1 MEKPDKDMNVG
12 ENRPVA
18 LITGASGGIG
28 AEMAVEIAKD
38 GYDLVLV
45 ARDQGQLEKVGGD
58 LHNRFGI
65 DWLTVAMDL
74 STPSQ
79 VDALIKT
86 LDEKSI
92 SPELIVNNAGYGVA
106 GRAEEIDLEQQLGSI
121 GLNVSVLTEIT
132 LKYLPRLLL
141 ANRGGIINVGSVAGF
156 FPGPYFS
163 VYYATKAY
171 VQSFTYALA
180 HELKSSN
187 VKICVICPGPTLTG
201 FQKRA
206 GMARSGVARSG
217 AAMTAA
223 EVAKI
228 GYAGYKK
235 GRVVVVTG
243 KLNRLLVL
251 LSKLVPASLF
261 VRAISR
267 FNRP

>member
-1 MEKPDKDMNVG
+1 MNAG
-12 ENRPVA
+12 KTRPVA

-45 ARDQGQLEKVGGD
+45 SRDQGQLEKVGDD
-58 LHNRFGI
+58 LQNRFGI
-65 DWLTVAMDL
+65 DWLAIAMDL
-74 STPSQ
+74 SIPSQ
-79 VDALIKT
+79 VEVLIKT

-92 SPELIVNNAGYGVA
+92 APELIINNAGYGVA
-106 GRAEEIDLEQQLGSI
+106 GRVEKIDVEQQLGSI
-121 GLNVSVLTEIT
+121 SLNVSVLTEIT
-132 LKYLPRLLL
+132 LKFLPRLL
-141 ANRGGIINVGSVAGF
+141 AVNRGGIINIGSVAGF

-180 HELKSSN
+180 NELESSN

-201 FQKRA
+201 FQERA
-206 GMARSGVARSG
+206 GMGRSGVARSG

-228 GYAGYKK
+228 GYVGYKK
-235 GRVVVVTG
+235 GRSVVVTG
-243 KLNRLLVL
+243 KLNRILVL
-251 LSKLVPASLF
+251 LSRIVPTSLF
-261 VRAISR
+261 VRAISK

>member
-1 MEKPDKDMNVG
+1 MEVG
-12 ENRPVA
+12 KTRPVA

-28 AEMAVEIAKD
+28 AELALEIVKD
-38 GYDLVLV
+38 GYDVVLV
-45 ARDQGQLEKVGGD
+45 ARNQAQLDKVGGD
-58 LHNRFGI
+58 LHNQFGVAWVAI
-65 DWLTVAMDL
+65 AMDL
-74 STPSQ
+74 STPAQ
-79 VDALIKT
+79 VEVLMQT

-92 SPELIVNNAGYGVA
+92 APELIVNNAGYGLA
-106 GRAEEIDLEQQLGSI
+106 GRAEMVDVEQQLGSI
-121 GLNVSVLTEIT
+121 RLNVSVLTELS
-132 LKYLPRLLL
+132 LKYLPRLLST
-141 ANRGGIINVGSVAGF
+141 NRGGIINVGSVAGF

-180 HELKSSN
+180 NELKSSN

-206 GMARSGVARSG
+206 GMDRSGVARSG

-223 EVAKI
+223 EVAEI

-243 KLNRLLVL
+243 KLNRILVL
-251 LSKLVPASLF
+251 LSRLVPVSLF

>member
-1 MEKPDKDMNVG
+1 MNVG

-45 ARDQGQLEKVGGD
+45 SRDQVQLDKVGSE
-58 LHNRFGI
+58 LQNQLGI
-65 DWLTVAMDL
+65 LWLAIAMDL
-74 STPSQ
+74 SAPSQ
-79 VDALIKT
+79 VEALMKT
-86 LDEKSI
+86 LDKKSI
-92 SPELIVNNAGYGVA
+92 TPELIVNNAGYGVA
-106 GRAEEIDLEQQLGSI
+106 GRAEEIDVEQQLGSI
-121 GLNVSVLTEIT
+121 SLNVSVLTEIS
-132 LKYLPRLLL
+132 LKYLPRLLSG
-141 ANRGGIINVGSVAGF
+141 NRGGIINIGSVAGF

-180 HELKSSN
+180 NELKSSN
-187 VKICVICPGPTLTG
+187 VRICVVCPGPTLTG

-206 GMARSGVARSG
+206 GMDRSGVARSG

-235 GRVVVVTG
+235 GRIVVVTG
-243 KLNRLLVL
+243 KLNRILVL
-251 LSKLVPASLF
+251 VSRLVPASLF
-261 VRAISR
+261 VRAISK

>member
-1 MEKPDKDMNVG
+1 MNVG

-45 ARDQGQLEKVGGD
+45 SRDQDQLDKVGSD
-58 LHNRFGI
+58 LQNRFGI
-65 DWLTVAMDL
+65 SWLAIAMDL
-74 STPSQ
+74 SAPSQ
-79 VDALIKT
+79 VAALMKT

-92 SPELIVNNAGYGVA
+92 IPELIVNNAGYGVA
-106 GRAEEIDLEQQLGSI
+106 GRAEKIDVDQQLGSI
-121 GLNVSVLTEIT
+121 SLNVSALTEIS

-180 HELKSSN
+180 NELKSSN

-206 GMARSGVARSG
+206 GMDRSGVARSG

-223 EVAKI
+223 EVAQI

-235 GRVVVVTG
+235 GQIVVVTG
-243 KLNRLLVL
+243 KLNRILVL
-251 LSKLVPASLF
+251 LSRLVPASLF
-261 VRAISR
+261 VRAISK